1 LAAILWRNTSKL
13 SYNSKP
19 YSAMSKLANL
29 GRQDA
34 RMSQDFMPLFKTFYK
49 ILKEVGMSCS

>member
-1 LAAILWRNTSKL
+1 
-13 SYNSKP
+13 
-19 YSAMSKLANL
+19 MSKLANL